1 MIAFLIQPVLVFFCL
16 IIIITIIK
24 EHLASIEHLLLA
36 A

>member
-16 IIIITIIK
+16 IITIIK